1 VVRWEANAR
10 GRLEEAALALYRERG
25 FDATTVVEIAQR
37 AGLSERT
44 FFRHFA
50 DKREVLFSGSHELEG
65 FLADRVGAA
74 PDPVAPLDAVVHAL
88 DAAAPLFEERVE
100 RVHVRRAVIADN
112 PVLQERELI
121 KLAGLAAAVAGAL
134 RRRGVGEPAAG
145 LAAEVG
151 IAVFKVAF
159 ARWVERA
166 GAASLS
172 QCIHESADELALLT
186 GRG

>member
-50 DKREVLFSGSHELEG
+50 DKREVLFSGSQELAQL
-65 FLADRVGAA
+65 LADRVAAA
-74 PDPVAPLDAVVHAL
+74 PAGTAPLDAVLGAL
-88 DAAAPLFEERVE
+88 DAAAPVFEELGDRV
-100 RVHVRRAVIADN
+100 RVRHAVIAAH
-112 PVLQERELI
+112 PVLRERELI
-121 KLAGLAAAVAGAL
+121 KLAGLATAVAAAL
-134 RRRGVGEPAAG
+134 RGRGVGEPAAA

-151 IAVFKVAF
+151 VAVFKVAF
-159 ARWVERA
+159 ARWIDRA
-166 GAASLS
+166 GAATLAQSL
-172 QCIHESADELALLT
+172 HEAAAELPHLT
-186 GRG
+186 GRE